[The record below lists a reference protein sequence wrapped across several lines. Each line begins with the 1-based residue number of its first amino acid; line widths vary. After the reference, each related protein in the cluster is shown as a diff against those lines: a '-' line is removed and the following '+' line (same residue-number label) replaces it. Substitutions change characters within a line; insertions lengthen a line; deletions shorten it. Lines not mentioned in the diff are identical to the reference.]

1 MSRIVLMFP
10 PAACTSVWE
19 SVMDVLLLYGEGNP
33 GLQRSSG
40 VAKIHRVWM
49 RTSSAELPGWGL
61 LTRGQAGVHKALD
74 FQRGPCTTQGTAAA
88 PDPDLDLDLGQTQLG
103 ASSVAFPPCLM
114 APSQWITPHPDRA
127 KA

>member
-1 MSRIVLMFP
+1 MNVI
-10 PAACTSVWE
+10 
-19 SVMDVLLLYGEGNP
+19 LLYGEGNP
-33 GLQRSSG
+33 GSQRSPG

-74 FQRGPCTTQGTAAA
+74 FQMGPLTTESTATGPA
-88 PDPDLDLDLGQTQLG
+88 PNLDLDLDLGQTQLG
-103 ASSVAFPPCLM
+103 ASSEAFPPCLM